1 MNSTLIKEKIKTD
14 DSSVR
19 TCGNSILDD
28 SIDVINEIETFI
40 KEYEILPNM
49 CPLVV
54 NKGKIYDSDTDL
66 LKILD
71 SDNDSRK
78 SQHSMPPKKRKFEE
92 PKKPAKK
99 REECKRGRSAARKL
113 NKAQQLDYVEPKF
126 FTCKRLMHQRKRVI
140 DRVIFHC
147 DKRKPKVVVVKS
159 RCDARAAW
167 NVVVKKEVIDLTS
180 EEDVFF
186 TVLKFAKECYFE
198 TAEEFE
204 VKTAKASVVI
214 ELLHEVTVFVP
225 EILFHVEETCIDLT
239 VEEEVVASEKELANR
254 ILPIVFDCYK
264 IYEINKMANVIHS
277 IEECLTPE
285 ETTVDNFLAYNL
297 ISKHAASLGRA
308 LLTNISHI
316 FVKNLNLPRFLEI
329 VASKLD
335 VHYMVSVKAKYVALY
350 LYSMLHPQREAC
362 TSRVARELLRNIDS
376 YVELLQMKQETV
388 GSTEGEDCD
397 SIALSKV
404 GFIVVFTE
412 EQLEQLRYQIEQYNA
427 LAVRQEQLMA
437 AYNGFPGMDREVKM
451 EILNAQQPPT
461 VANIKVDLDVICI
474 DD

>member
-19 TCGNSILDD
+19 SAGYKFWTCGNSILDD

-388 GSTEGEDCD
+388 GSTE
-397 SIALSKV
+397 
-404 GFIVVFTE
+404 VVFTE